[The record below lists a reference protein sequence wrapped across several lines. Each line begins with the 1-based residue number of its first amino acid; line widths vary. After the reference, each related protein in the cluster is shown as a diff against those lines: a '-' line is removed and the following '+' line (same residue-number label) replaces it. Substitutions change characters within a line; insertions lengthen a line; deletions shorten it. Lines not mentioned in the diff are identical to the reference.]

1 MKFYSRQNLW
11 IIKQIRCHLGLEVEV
26 RLVAEGDEVTFWVM
40 ELSFMA
46 GYIDTTLQHILNM
59 DVFIARKLFLSN
71 VDLDMFKTY

>member
-1 MKFYSRQNLW
+1 M
-11 IIKQIRCHLGLEVEV
+11 
-26 RLVAEGDEVTFWVM
+26 RLVAEGDEVMFWVM

-71 VDLDMFKTY
+71 IDLDMFKTY